1 MVMNLSGKKTRIG
14 RNSGERYSIKC
25 SHQRGKLMNVA
36 NAKHRCN
43 FQVQGQRISLKGF
56 ICLFFALIYHLIELL
71 LIYDTRSIH
80 LVRTSSR
87 II

>member
-14 RNSGERYSIKC
+14 RNSGERYIITVC

-56 ICLFFALIYHLIELL
+56 VCLFLCNFVKIYQN
-71 LIYDTRSIH
+71 S
-80 LVRTSSR
+80 VNNQ
-87 II
+87 

>member
-56 ICLFFALIYHLIELL
+56 VCLFLCTFVGIFAQNSVE
-71 LIYDTRSIH
+71 DR
-80 LVRTSSR
+80 
-87 II
+87 